1 MLCTCMSLSLLSAG
15 LQVVRHLRVICD
27 LSVIGNVVPESGLS
41 HIIDAN
47 LERVLFNLLILYHIS
62 LADVIITLT
71 F

>member
-15 LQVVRHLRVICD
+15 LSVVPQLRVICD
-27 LSVIGNVVPESGLS
+27 LRVTCDVVLESGLS

-47 LERVLFNLLILYHIS
+47 LERVLFNLLVLYHIS
-62 LADVIITLT
+62 LADVIITLI